1 MARSERIYICTK
13 CASEHARWQGQCSH
27 CGEWNV
33 LEESFSTPKK
43 QTPKA
48 GAAPKL
54 LGAIEVRQDLRFTT
68 GASEFDRVLG
78 GGLVAGSVILI
89 GGNPGAGKST
99 LLMQALGFLAQ
110 DHRVCY
116 VSGEESSAQIVLHA
130 RRLGLDKRS
139 IHILAENDLGNI
151 LQAMDQLRPQILVI
165 DSIQVMHTGE
175 QSGAAGGVSQ
185 VRECSVRLM
194 EYAKSR
200 ECSVLIVGHVTKEG
214 SLAGPRVLEHLVD
227 ASLLLESTE
236 DTRYRTLRALKNR
249 FGKVNEV
256 GIFAMLDSGL
266 KSVRNSSAIFLSQ
279 AREPS
284 PGSVTAVVREGSRP
298 MLVEIQALVDPQV
311 SAYPRQ
317 LAVGLD
323 TNRIGLL
330 LAVLGCHCGIAPKNN
345 NVYINVVGGLRVE
358 ETATDLPVLL
368 ALVSVL
374 KKRPLPA
381 RFAAFGE
388 LGLNGEI
395 RPSPYGQE
403 RIAAAARHGFN
414 QLLVPKAN
422 APGDQREAQVRTA
435 SHLNAAIELAFDIEA
450 TKQTRKKAGSLS

>member
-1 MARSERIYICTK
+1 MARREHVYVCQQ
-13 CASEHARWQGQCSH
+13 CASQHARWQGQCNN
-27 CGEWNV
+27 CGEWNTLV
-33 LEESFSTPKK
+33 ETSSTTRPTTK
-43 QTPKA
+43 TGP
-48 GAAPKL
+48 APKL
-54 LGAIEVRQDLRFTT
+54 LGEVKVREDLRFAT

-78 GGLVAGSVILI
+78 GGLVAGSVILL

-130 RRLGLDKRS
+130 RRLGLDKHR
-139 IHILAENDLGNI
+139 IHILAENDLGKI
-151 LQAMDQLRPQILVI
+151 LQAMDQLRPQVVVI

-175 QSGAAGGVSQ
+175 QGGAAGGIAQ
-185 VRECSVRLM
+185 VRECSVQLM

-200 ECSVLIVGHVTKEG
+200 ECAVLIVGHVTKEG

-256 GIFAMLDSGL
+256 GIFAMVESGL
-266 KSVRNSSAIFLSQ
+266 KSVRNPSAIFLAQSP
-279 AREPS
+279 EPS
-284 PGSVTAVVREGSRP
+284 LGSVTAVIREGSRP
-298 MLVEIQALVDPQV
+298 MLVEIQALIDPQI

-323 TNRIGLL
+323 THRLGLL
-330 LAVLGCHCGIAPKNN
+330 LAVLGCHCGLAPKNN

-368 ALVSVL
+368 ALVSVM
-374 KKRPLPA
+374 KKQALPA

-388 LGLNGEI
+388 LGLNGEL

-403 RIAAAARHGFN
+403 RIAAATRHGFN
-414 QLLVPKAN
+414 RLLVPQAN
-422 APGDQREAQVRTA
+422 APGEQANDGQVATA
-435 SHLNAAIELAFDIEA
+435 SHLNDAIQLAFA
-450 TKQTRKKAGSLS
+450 SKVARPQKTGSTG